1 MFPENFRVATN
12 KVKQQSEMLH
22 TNTYDQTP
30 RTSGNINF
38 SVLFKALK

>member
-30 RTSGNINF
+30 SGNINF